1 MLGTVAFLLALQEK
15 PLTPTTLPGLRRE
28 AGSAEASESLAG
40 RVRRWFG
47 TGIATGSQT
56 RTEGTT
62 VAWAVESDER
72 PEVRAEGRKAIRFDR
87 ISKTKVWVATAK
99 LKDAEAYSFTVV
111 AKDRTLGTGFVEVYT
126 PEPETKPMDG
136 VPKGTLRAMPR
147 HTSAILNGASRD
159 WWVYTPPGLA
169 PGEEAALMV
178 FQDGQGPKD
187 WVPTVFDNLIAK
199 NEMPKTVAVFLPPGT
214 FSDGR
219 SNRSFEY
226 DTLSDAYVRFL
237 LEEVLPTVEKDQ
249 KVSHDP
255 AKRAICGISSGGI
268 CSFTAAW
275 QRPDSFGRV
284 VSFIGSFTDIASGP
298 SLIAGGHNYP
308 ALIRKSDAKPIRVY
322 LQDGRNDLDNVHGN
336 WPLANQ
342 GMAAALAFKKYD
354 YRFDLANGNHS
365 DKYERAHLP
374 SVLRW
379 VWRS

>member
-1 MLGTVAFLLALQEK
+1 MLGTVAFLLAFQEK
-15 PLTPTTLPGLRRE
+15 PLTPSTLPQLRRG
-28 AGSAEASESLAG
+28 ANSPKASDALAA
-40 RVRRWFG
+40 RVRKWFG
-47 TGIATGSQT
+47 TSIATGAVP
-56 RTEGTT
+56 RTEGTN

-72 PEVRAEGRKAIRFDR
+72 PELRAEGRKTVRFDR
-87 ISKTKVWVATAK
+87 IGKTSVWVATAR
-99 LKDAEAYSFTVV
+99 LKDAEAYPYTVFV
-111 AKDRTLGTGFVEVYT
+111 KEKTLGTGFVEVYV
-126 PEPETKPMDG
+126 PEPETRPMEG
-136 VPKGTLRAMPR
+136 VPKGLLRAMPR
-147 HTSAILNGASRD
+147 HTSAIFDGASRD
-159 WWVYTPPGLA
+159 WWFYTPPGLA
-169 PGEEAALMV
+169 TGEEAALMV

-199 NEMPKTVAVFLPPGT
+199 GEMPKTVAVFLPPGT

-226 DTLSDAYVRFL
+226 DTLSDAYARFL
-237 LEEVLPTVEKDQ
+237 LEEVLPAVEKDI

-275 QRPDSFGRV
+275 QRPDSFGKV

-298 SLIAGGHNYP
+298 TLIAGGHNYP

-342 GMAAALAFKKYD
+342 QMAAALAFKKYD
-354 YRFDLANGNHS
+354 YRFDFANGNHS
-365 DKYERAHLP
+365 DRYERAHFP
-374 SVLRW
+374 SILRW
-379 VWRS
+379 VWR